1 MSICQELYPTDEACR
16 DAIVRLTEQNKGLEG
31 ALEEERI
38 EVTRLANIVER
49 LTTQRNAL
57 REALE
62 KIKRVVT
69 GEEGPEI
76 SGVFDEDA
84 RYNYPERCDL
94 IFETVK
100 AILEAT
106 KEPV

>member
-62 KIKRVVT
+62 KIANRLDYNSSH
-69 GEEGPEI
+69 ED
-76 SGVFDEDA
+76 GVADEMQSVAQSVLD
-84 RYNYPERCDL
+84 
-94 IFETVK
+94 
-100 AILEAT
+100 AT